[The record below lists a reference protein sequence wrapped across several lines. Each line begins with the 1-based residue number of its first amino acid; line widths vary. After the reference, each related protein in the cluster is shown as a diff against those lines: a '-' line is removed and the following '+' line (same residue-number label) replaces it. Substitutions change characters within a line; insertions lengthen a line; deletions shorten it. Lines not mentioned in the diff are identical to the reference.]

1 MKNTQKYGKNEDLAL
16 GMWVKLARA
25 ASTFGKLTAENISS
39 FGLTEPQFGAFECLG
54 HLGPL
59 TLGELSKKMLVS
71 GGNTTCIIDNL
82 EKLGLAERVPSTED
96 RRVVVAQLTPKGSK
110 LFEKVFVRHAEFVT
124 RLAAVLTRDEQE
136 TLSQILRKLGLALT
150 RDQSTKAA

>member
-1 MKNTQKYGKNEDLAL
+1 
-16 GMWVKLARA
+16 MWVKLARA
-25 ASTFGKLTAENISS
+25 ASTFGKLTSENISS

-110 LFEKVFVRHAEFVT
+110 LFEEVFVRHAEFVT

-136 TLSQILRKLGLALT
+136 TVSHILRKLGLALT
-150 RDQSTKAA
+150 REQSTRAA